1 MFTSTVIQKSDDF
14 FGINF
19 IKFLFQTVCTF
30 HILIP
35 MAKCPRQEFASF
47 ILLCSVQR
55 LKNRTFK
62 SCAQCVVYSY
72 FMHEGK
78 AWSANYFWVVSVTEN
93 CTFSTFVIRVLTHF
107 WYSIFIF
114 GVLQHVIDYSA
125 PSGIAEEGVLIVYD
139 EAVKIRALVLNFKV
153 EHRIQQQKQRPEH
166 SSIFSFKLMHVK
178 DSITNQKRNH
188 PLLKRKKNQ
197 LAEREKQT

>member
-55 LKNRTFK
+55 LKNRTFRVVLNVLYIPI
-62 SCAQCVVYSY
+62 SC
-72 FMHEGK
+72 MK
-78 AWSANYFWVVSVTEN
+78 AKLE
-93 CTFSTFVIRVLTHF
+93 VLT
-107 WYSIFIF
+107 I
-114 GVLQHVIDYSA
+114 
-125 PSGIAEEGVLIVYD
+125 SG
-139 EAVKIRALVLNFKV
+139 
-153 EHRIQQQKQRPEH
+153 
-166 SSIFSFKLMHVK
+166 
-178 DSITNQKRNH
+178 
-188 PLLKRKKNQ
+188 
-197 LAEREKQT
+197 